1 MKKRYYSLLF
11 ATRGLSESY
20 VLEDFGNV
28 VRFINMKVSSRG
40 FAGNKGLT
48 NDFFNSIKEFVWIFE
63 SNEKRDLALLRLKRL
78 LRNNLLHTMKIRT
91 SMSPSRV
98 TRCNSIRAPQLT
110 PNLQKVWKQRLS
122 TVKGAS
128 LILAS

>member
-11 ATRGLSESY
+11 ATRGLSESD

-28 VRFINMKVSSRG
+28 VRFINMKISSRG

-48 NDFFNSIKEFVWIFE
+48 NDFFNSLKEFVWIFE
-63 SNEKRDLALLRLKRL
+63 SKEKRDIALLRLKRL
-78 LRNNLLHTMKIRT
+78 LRNNLLHTMKIKT
-91 SMSPSRV
+91 SMSPSWV

-110 PNLQKVWKQRLS
+110 LNLQRVWKQRLS